1 MMEIH
6 PAPSVRRVIVTG
18 ISGRTIGLS
27 GIPPQALP
35 YLLGSYTMDTT
46 RLQRELSPNFEKTGQ
61 YSSRQALRDA
71 LRP

>member
-1 MMEIH
+1 MTEIH
-6 PAPSVRRVIVTG
+6 PAPSVRRVLVTG

-46 RLQRELSPNFEKTGQ
+46 RLQGESGPDLEKIM
-61 YSSRQALRDA
+61 
-71 LRP
+71 